1 MSERPLS
8 PSIEALLNSLGEGVY
23 MVDSDRRVIFWNA
36 AAERITGFPAAEVLG
51 RRCADNVLIHVDG
64 AGRELCTG
72 CCPLAATL
80 QDSGTRRDRVYLHHR
95 EGHRVAVDVRTIP
108 LDLEDGSRAGAE
120 VFSEAGSRE
129 ALLEEIGELR
139 RLSLADTLTGLPNR
153 RYLEAALSSGLA
165 AMKRSEMPFGVLF
178 MDLDRFKD
186 VNDRLGHQA
195 GDAVLAS
202 VARTLLGS
210 VRPFDTVGRWGGEE
224 FLGIFP
230 RVTPESLLE
239 LAQRLRNLVAVTEPV
254 FQGEPIRVTV
264 SIGASMARPSD
275 DMKSLVKRADRLMYE
290 SKSLG
295 RNRVTAG

>member
-1 MSERPLS
+1 M
-8 PSIEALLNSLGEGVY
+8 EALLNSLGEGVY
-23 MVDSDRRVIFWNA
+23 MVDTDRRVIFWNA
-36 AAERITGFPAAEVLG
+36 AAERITGFSAGEVLG
-51 RRCADNVLIHVDG
+51 RRCADNILIHVDG

-80 QDSGTRRDRVYLHHR
+80 NDSATRTGRVYLHHK
-95 EGHRVAVDVRTIP
+95 EGHRVAVEVRTIQVV
-108 LDLEDGSRAGAE
+108 LEDGTRAGAE

-153 RYLEAALSSGLA
+153 RYLEVALSSGLA
-165 AMKRSEMPFGVLF
+165 ALKRNGVPFGVLF

-202 VARTLLGS
+202 VARTLQGS

-224 FLGIFP
+224 FLGVFP
-230 RVTPESLLE
+230 RVTPDNLME
-239 LAQRLRNLVAVTEPV
+239 LAQRLRKLVAVTEPV
-254 FQGEPIRVTV
+254 FQGEPVRVTV
-264 SIGASMARPSD
+264 SIGAAMARPD
-275 DMKSLVKRADRLMYE
+275 DDEDSLVKRADRLMYE

-295 RNRVTAG
+295 GNRVAAG